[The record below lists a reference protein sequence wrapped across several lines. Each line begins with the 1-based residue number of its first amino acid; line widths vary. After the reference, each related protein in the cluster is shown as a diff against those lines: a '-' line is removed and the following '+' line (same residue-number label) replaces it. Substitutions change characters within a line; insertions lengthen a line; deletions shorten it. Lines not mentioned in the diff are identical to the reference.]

1 MIGAHDPF
9 ADVQAPRR
17 GRMNGRGDDYS
28 ASAPQPLDIKA
39 QLGDAVDYPLEA
51 LPPALRGAIEA
62 IVNLAQV
69 PVSLAAQSVLAAAS
83 LACQG
88 HINVE
93 TITRQSCPT
102 SLFML
107 TIAASGDRKSSS
119 DRWAILP
126 VKEREELLATAYEVA
141 KQSFAIDDAA
151 YKAATAKAK
160 QKKSRDEIR
169 DEMSAI
175 GPPPRAPLQPLL
187 TADEPTG
194 PGLQR
199 LFAEAMPALG
209 LFSDEGAT
217 FLGGWS
223 MQDENQAAT
232 GGMLS
237 KLWDGSPIKRIRA
250 DKEAGTQIL
259 YNRRLCVHLMVQPN
273 IAGKLLGNEAVR
285 NQGLLSRILPAAPRS
300 LKGSRFWKE
309 PTEDD
314 HARLR
319 TYHERLGRLLL
330 FDYRYKDEHSRA
342 LDIGLVRLTPE
353 ARQFLIEFSDHCEK
367 HIGPGGKYETISDFA
382 SKMTENATR
391 LAAVVAFFSAGMGL
405 TASGLSLQ
413 AAKAGVALVEFYASE
428 AARLYGA
435 AVVDDDTAHAAAL
448 IDWIR
453 RRELTAIGLRYLQ
466 RRGPI
471 PTRGATPLKRA
482 IEVLVDHGHLVSIQG
497 GATLEIDGETKRYAQ
512 AYTVVPLGEA

>member
-1 MIGAHDPF
+1 MSGGHDPF
-9 ADVQAPRR
+9 ADVEAPSAARYS
-17 GRMNGRGDDYS
+17 GREDGYS
-28 ASAPQPLDIKA
+28 ASPPQPLDIKA
-39 QLGDAVDYPLEA
+39 QLGEAVEYPLEA
-51 LPPALRGAIEA
+51 LPPILRGAIEA
-62 IVNLAQV
+62 IVALSQV
-69 PVSLAAQSVLAAAS
+69 PVSLAAQSVLAAAA

-88 HINVE
+88 HVNVE
-93 TITRQSCPT
+93 TITGQSCPV
-102 SLFML
+102 SVFML

-119 DRWAILP
+119 DKRAILP
-126 VKEREELLATAYEVA
+126 VKEREELLASAYEVE
-141 KQSFAIDDAA
+141 KQRYAIEDAA
-151 YKAATAKAK
+151 FKAATAKAK
-160 QKKSRDEIR
+160 QLKSRDEIQ
-169 DEMSAI
+169 DAMNAV
-175 GPPPRAPLQPLL
+175 GPAPRPPLQPLL

-250 DKEAGTQIL
+250 DKENGTQIL

-285 NQGLLSRILPAAPRS
+285 NQGLLSRFLPAAPRS
-300 LKGSRFWKE
+300 LKGTRFWTD
-309 PTEDD
+309 PTPDD
-314 HARLR
+314 FAKLQ
-319 TYHERLGRLLL
+319 TYHDRLGRLLQ
-330 FDYRYKDEHSRA
+330 FEFRCRDEFSRA
-342 LDIGLVRLTPE
+342 LDLGLVRLTPE
-353 ARQFLIEFSDHCEK
+353 ARQCLIEFSDHCEK
-367 HIGPGGKYETISDFA
+367 HIGPGGKYEAISDFA

-435 AVVDDDTAHAAAL
+435 AVVDDDTARAAAL

-453 RRELTAIGLRYLQ
+453 RRDLPAIGLRYLQ
-466 RRGPI
+466 RRGPVQ
-471 PTRGATPLKRA
+471 TRAAAPLKRA
-482 IEVLVDHGHLVSIQG
+482 VEVLVDNGHLVKIQG
-497 GATLEIDGETKRYAQ
+497 GAVLEIEGKTERFAQ
-512 AYTVVPLGEA
+512 AYTVVPLGDA